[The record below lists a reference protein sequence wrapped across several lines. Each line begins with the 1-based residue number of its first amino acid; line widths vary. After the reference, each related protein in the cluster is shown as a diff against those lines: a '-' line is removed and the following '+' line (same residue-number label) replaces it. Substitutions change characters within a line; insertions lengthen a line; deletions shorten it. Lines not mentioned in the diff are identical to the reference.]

1 MRTTL
6 GESGFEVVNCPA
18 FWPVTPSGQNALGGF
33 VGRGHPVDERQRR
46 VIELCKQAVAR
57 LSETLS
63 DAEVGG
69 LLLVGDGLRH
79 VAHAGTLRFI
89 YEIPREHG
97 GVAWRA
103 VETGQVQLVED
114 VRRDPDYLA
123 SDERV
128 TSEIAVPVG
137 SPDAVVAVLDVE
149 FPDRVFS
156 AVEAAQVEAEAARLG
171 QELYAS

>member
-1 MRTTL
+1 M
-6 GESGFEVVNCPA
+6 
-18 FWPVTPSGQNALGGF
+18 
-33 VGRGHPVDERQRR
+33 DERQQR
-46 VIELCKQAVAR
+46 VIELCGQAVGR
-57 LSETLS
+57 LSEALS
-63 DAEVGG
+63 GAEVGG
-69 LLLVGDGLRH
+69 LLRAGDTLRH
-79 VAHAGTLRFI
+79 VAHVGTLRFI

-103 VETGQVQLVED
+103 VETGEVQLVED

-137 SPDAVVAVLDVE
+137 PPDAVLAVLDVE

-156 AVEAAQVEAEAARLG
+156 AAEAAQVEAEAARLWR
-171 QELYAS
+171 ELADQSYVS

>member
-1 MRTTL
+1 
-6 GESGFEVVNCPA
+6 
-18 FWPVTPSGQNALGGF
+18 
-33 VGRGHPVDERQRR
+33 VDDRQQH
-46 VIELCKQAVAR
+46 VIELCEQAVAR

-63 DAEVGG
+63 GAEIGG
-69 LLLVGDGLRH
+69 LLRVGDALRH
-79 VAHAGTLRFI
+79 VSHAGTLRFI

-103 VETGQVQLVED
+103 VETGEIQLVED

-137 SPDAVVAVLDVE
+137 PPGEVVAVLDVE

-171 QELYAS
+171 QELAAEEAVSD

>member
-1 MRTTL
+1 
-6 GESGFEVVNCPA
+6 
-18 FWPVTPSGQNALGGF
+18 
-33 VGRGHPVDERQRR
+33 VDERQQR
-46 VIELCKQAVAR
+46 VIELCGQAVAR

-69 LLLVGDGLRH
+69 LLRVGNTLRH
-79 VAHAGTLRFI
+79 VAHVGTLRFI

-103 VETGQVQLVED
+103 VDTGEVQLVED

-128 TSEIAVPVG
+128 RSEIAAPVG
-137 SPDAVVAVLDVE
+137 PPDAVVAVLDVE
-149 FPDRVFS
+149 FRDRVFS
-156 AVEAAQVEAEAARLG
+156 AGEAAQVEAEAARLG
-171 QELYAS
+171 QELAAEQAVSD